1 MSIFNKK
8 SVVKNDSAEYLMS
21 QEKGTLKKHE
31 NVYAIFDTVAGVF
44 NMPFVLPDDGTCKRS
59 FADSVRSGAGNLSRY
74 PKEFIL
80 FRIGS
85 YDAVSAHLTSH
96 TPILIAKAEDFII
109 RRPQSDQP
117 DSSML
122 ADHEGSAPIL
132 PETSS
137 IQSTK
142 KGE

>member
-31 NVYAIFDTVAGVF
+31 NVYAIFDTVSGVF

-85 YDAVSAHLTSH
+85 YDAVSARLTSY
-96 TPILIAKAEDFII
+96 TPVLIAKAEDFIACG
-109 RRPQSDQP
+109 PQSDQP
-117 DSSML
+117 VNFSTV
-122 ADHEGSAPIL
+122 PV
-132 PETSS
+132 ETSAS
-137 IQSTK
+137 SDSNLTPIQSTK
-142 KGE
+142 GE